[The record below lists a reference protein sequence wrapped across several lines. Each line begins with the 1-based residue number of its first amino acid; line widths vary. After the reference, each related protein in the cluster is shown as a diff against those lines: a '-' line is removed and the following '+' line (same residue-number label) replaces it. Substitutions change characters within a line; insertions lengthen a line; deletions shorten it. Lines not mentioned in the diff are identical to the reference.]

1 MEVEDVKREIML
13 YCCKKVGGLRE
24 RKTKQW
30 LKLKREA
37 WNRQEKFLCICV
49 KKKSREQKT

>member
-24 RKTKQW
+24 RKRKQW